1 MMKNYFIIGIMGCI
15 LIFLQGCSKPPS
27 TEEIDSDIKI
37 LNAQLEETNKESSQY
52 AGGLIKSLIDLR
64 VQILSNSKAM
74 LEQKRTGL
82 NRFIKIKYTVDGKI
96 YNRNSDFEKE
106 IESINN
112 EIEEINKKIV
122 EMQNESDLY
131 VGGLIKAMIESN
143 IATMKNTLAFL
154 EQKKLSL
161 KYEIPIYLSP
171 SFTEKGAIESERKPM
186 EGSDLDN
193 L

>member
-1 MMKNYFIIGIMGCI
+1 MKTKYFITCVMVCI
-15 LIFLQGCSKPPS
+15 LVFLQGCGKPPS
-27 TEEIDSDIKI
+27 TKEIDNDIKI
-37 LNAQLEETNKESSQY
+37 LNAQLEEAKKESSQY
-52 AGGLIKSLIDLR
+52 AGGLIKILIDSR
-64 VQILSNSKAM
+64 IQILSNSKAM

-96 YNRNSDFEKE
+96 YKKSPDFEKE
-106 IESINN
+106 IESINK
-112 EIEEINKKIV
+112 EIEEINEKI
-122 EMQNESDLY
+122 EETQSESDRY
-131 VGGLIKAMIESN
+131 AGGLIKAMLESN

-161 KYEIPIYLSP
+161 KYEIPIYLAP
-171 SFTEKGAIESERKPM
+171 SFTEREAIESERKPM